1 MDKVINKLKVFMADC
16 NRIMADNHIKSISY
30 DNIYYL
36 AEKFITEN
44 ESSIN
49 LSKINLLQKIENAEL
64 PERNHEVPQII
75 NEAFKSKKGNE
86 KLYKRID
93 NNIKSD
99 NDVNNNEI
107 NKYHLKQV
115 EFDGKSYSNKL
126 YCILIPKSISK
137 DKIYKY
143 VESLLKLK
151 KNASVKISEQ
161 ESNVYMIKYTLTKS
175 RSLKTPRRF
184 EPRNCDKE
192 ITKEK
197 QIFTIEDK
205 HNYFNSQFNQ
215 INSDVHSSTTS
226 EYMGKIILGDNTIET
241 KTILEILLRKNFMSL
256 KMKYINE
263 FNCYLMISIVLFAFS
278 KTQKNSYVYSLEKSM
293 RVGHI
298 IRRCDAIYIH
308 VPILNI
314 YEFKNNV
321 YKKEC
326 PLEYIDKR
334 EYAEFVVRYF
344 QKFEPH
350 VLKKITTI
358 RRIGIEFFGKNKDY
372 KVFVSIQEDI
382 KLSDFINA
390 QEEEPKFLGRFRKR
404 KINQSL

>member
-1 MDKVINKLKVFMADC
+1 MTKERLHETIN
-16 NRIMADNHIKSISY
+16 
-30 DNIYYL
+30 
-36 AEKFITEN
+36 
-44 ESSIN
+44 
-49 LSKINLLQKIENAEL
+49 
-64 PERNHEVPQII
+64 
-75 NEAFKSKKGNE
+75 
-86 KLYKRID
+86 

-99 NDVNNNEI
+99 KAVYHNEI

-115 EFDGKSYSNKL
+115 KFDGKSYSNQL

-151 KNASVKISEQ
+151 KNASVKISEE
-161 ESNVYMIKYTLTKS
+161 ESNVYMIKYTYSKS

-184 EPRNCDKE
+184 EPRNCDQE
-192 ITKEK
+192 IKKEK

-205 HNYFNSQFNQ
+205 QNYFNSQFNQ
-215 INSDVHSSTTS
+215 INSDAQNSTTS
-226 EYMGKIILGDNTIET
+226 KYMGKIISGDNTVET
-241 KTILEILLRKNFMSL
+241 KTILEILLRGNFMSL

-263 FNCYLMISIVLFAFS
+263 FNCYLMISLVLFAFS

-293 RVGHI
+293 KVGQI

-334 EYAEFVVRYF
+334 EYAEFVIRYF
-344 QKFEPH
+344 QKYEPH
-350 VLKKITTI
+350 VLNKITTI

-372 KVFVSIQEDI
+372 KVSVSIQEDMQ
-382 KLSDFINA
+382 LSDFIGA
-390 QEEEPKFLGRFRKR
+390 QEEEPKFLGKFRKR
-404 KINQSL
+404 KKNQSL